1 MPVVVPGIKMW
12 SRQAS
17 DATVKEDFKGLDV
30 TFTEAYQIQVTPDTT
45 EVEIYLTGGLPGAG
59 QVFPGFPYCY
69 AQKAQL
75 QRISPIYW
83 IATVNYIGEVGGVD
97 PSNPSNPANSPLAVP
112 PQFSLDDVETEQE
125 IDEDF
130 DGNPITTTAGERVRG
145 RKALFSD
152 QVLTV
157 TRNFLTFNS
166 YLQAV
171 YRRSVNSDTFRGWPP
186 GTCKCM
192 KLSAQNV
199 LDENL
204 GYFKVTG
211 VFQFRYPY
219 NTTPDKAWYDRWPN
233 MGMYQL
239 DSGGK
244 RVPCVDDN
252 GYPVST
258 PQYLDAA
265 GKQTTAANVIW
276 NETKLYGS
284 LPYNAL
290 GFF

>member
-1 MPVVVPGIKMW
+1 
-12 SRQAS
+12 
-17 DATVKEDFKGLDV
+17 
-30 TFTEAYQIQVTPDTT
+30 
-45 EVEIYLTGGLPGAG
+45 
-59 QVFPGFPYCY
+59 
-69 AQKAQL
+69 
-75 QRISPIYW
+75 
-83 IATVNYIGEVGGVD
+83 
-97 PSNPSNPANSPLAVP
+97 
-112 PQFSLDDVETEQE
+112 
-125 IDEDF
+125 
-130 DGNPITTTAGERVRG
+130 
-145 RKALFSD
+145 
-152 QVLTV
+152 
-157 TRNFLTFNS
+157 
-166 YLQAV
+166 
-171 YRRSVNSDTFRGWPP
+171 
-186 GTCKCM
+186 
-192 KLSAQNV
+192 
-199 LDENL
+199 
-204 GYFKVTG
+204 VTG

-219 NTTPDKAWYDRWPN
+219 NTTPDKSWYDRWPN